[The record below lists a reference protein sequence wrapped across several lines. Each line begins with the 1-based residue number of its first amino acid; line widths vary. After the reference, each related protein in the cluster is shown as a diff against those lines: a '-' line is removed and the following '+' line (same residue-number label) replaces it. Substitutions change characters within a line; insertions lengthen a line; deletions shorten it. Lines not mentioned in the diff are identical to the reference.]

1 MSMLKAFAII
11 GCLVVAGIA
20 VVLILAAMQHDQFRV
35 SRSAAI
41 KAPPDKIFPLINDL
55 KAWAAWSPFEKKDPA
70 MKRSFGPIT
79 AGKGATY
86 DWQGDRSVGQGH
98 MEIIEASPSD
108 KVLIKLDFIK
118 PFEAHN
124 NAEFTLEPKGDST
137 LVTWAIY
144 GPSAY
149 VTKVMGVFFNM
160 DTMIGRDFE
169 AGLADLKAAAEKP

>member
-1 MSMLKAFAII
+1 MLGII
-11 GCLVVAGIA
+11 AVVVVVGVAGI
-20 VVLILAAMQHDQFRV
+20 LIYAATRPDSFRV
-35 SRSAAI
+35 ERSASI
-41 KAPPDKIFPLINDL
+41 KAPPAKIFPLIEDL
-55 KAWAAWSPFEKKDPA
+55 KAWTAWSPYEKKDPA
-70 MKRSFGPIT
+70 MQRSYGAIT

-86 DWQGDRSVGQGH
+86 GWQGDRNVGQGH
-98 MEIIEASPSD
+98 MEIVDSAPPAR
-108 KVLIKLDFIK
+108 VLIKLDFIK

-124 NAEFTLEPKGDST
+124 NAEFTLQPKGDGT

-149 VTKVMGVFFNM
+149 MTKVMGLFFNM